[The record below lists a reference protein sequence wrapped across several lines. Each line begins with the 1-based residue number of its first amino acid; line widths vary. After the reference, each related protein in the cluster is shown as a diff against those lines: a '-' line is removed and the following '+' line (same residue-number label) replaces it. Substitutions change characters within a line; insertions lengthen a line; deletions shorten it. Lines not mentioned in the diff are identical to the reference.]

1 MNQSFADSSDCGS
14 IFLVGFMGSGKTT
27 VGRKLAKMLD
37 FRFQD
42 LDDLIEMRAGK
53 TVSAIFAD
61 HGEASFRELEREAMR
76 ECRFMKRTIVAL
88 GGGAFVSAINRE
100 ILEGIGP
107 TVWLDCPLDV
117 CLARIEGDRTR
128 PLLTSGIDLGSLYAV
143 RRAAYEKA
151 DIVVQSGGQPPEEI
165 AREIVESLRSLTGK
179 WTGLTER

>member
-1 MNQSFADSSDCGS
+1 VNQNFLDSSDCGS

-27 VGRKLAKMLD
+27 VGRKLAKKLN

-61 HGEASFRELEREAMR
+61 HGEAYFRELEREALR
-76 ECRFMKRTIVAL
+76 ECRSMKRTVVAL

-100 ILEGIGP
+100 TLEGIGP

-117 CLARIEGDRTR
+117 CLARLAGDRSR
-128 PLLTSGIDLGSLYAV
+128 PLLASKIDLGSLYAM
-143 RRAAYEKA
+143 RRAAYENA
-151 DIVVQSGGQPPEEI
+151 SIVVQSGGRPPEEI
-165 AREIVESLRSLTGK
+165 TLEIIEALRSVGS
-179 WTGLTER
+179 